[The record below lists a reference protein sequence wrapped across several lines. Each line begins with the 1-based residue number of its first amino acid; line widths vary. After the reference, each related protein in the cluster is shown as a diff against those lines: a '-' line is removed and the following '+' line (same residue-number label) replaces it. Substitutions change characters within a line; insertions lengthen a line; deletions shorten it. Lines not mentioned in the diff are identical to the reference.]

1 MNDYKKY
8 DITNSITY
16 IFYITLTFI
25 DTGLVY
31 NKDIYTAGIF
41 LHGCIVQVLGHVHTM
56 LTWSLLW
63 KRDLFFTESQ
73 TMSWQEFP
81 LPVRVVLVGWGRPD
95 MPSL

>member
-31 NKDIYTAGIF
+31 NKDIYTVVIF
-41 LHGCIVQVLGHVHTM
+41 LHGYIVQV
-56 LTWSLLW
+56 
-63 KRDLFFTESQ
+63 
-73 TMSWQEFP
+73 
-81 LPVRVVLVGWGRPD
+81 
-95 MPSL
+95 